1 MGETLSGTPNDAER
15 DTAAGAPAPPLR
27 RGVERVL
34 ARVLRSQVLRL
45 ETWRSLWPLRRRV
58 QATLLASLLVFAFA
72 GWRVQRQ
79 VGQARQELRL
89 AEAATAGREFDRLAE
104 RAPDLLSLAARHAA
118 GEGRWREVAGLY
130 EDHAEH
136 LPPALL
142 AAAEVELG
150 LGRAEGEAAATA
162 ADEEAEAAA
171 DEPPPASAFER
182 RLRRAQEVDASGVQQ
197 LLFDRRG
204 RPLGSIGDDNAVTL
218 ESDLPAGLV
227 PSELA
232 THLLPPALQPP
243 GLAAAGP
250 GAMSGAA
257 SGARALRLTIDRAWS
272 EAADAALGREEGAI
286 TILELP
292 SGAVL
297 AAVSNRGRSRR
308 WRSDGDS
315 VLDPREPASISKLIT
330 TTAAMRAGLDP
341 DQEIADM
348 TCRGSV
354 LMDGER
360 LYCSAINGR
369 LKGLTKAM
377 ASSCNVAFAK
387 LALDVGDQ
395 ALVEEY
401 ERYGFVIGGKAGEPV
416 PRDAVGVVHE
426 FRHPGKRLGDLSIG
440 LEEASITPLGAALFA
455 ATLSDGRRREPSF
468 VLQADGLLGISP
480 RMPTG
485 DGPRMGMKVLD
496 LSWLPVLHE
505 SMRAVVSPGGTA
517 NRVAPRRLQVAMKTG
532 TARDPDKPFHV
543 NYVGFFPSDDKQ
555 PPRYAFAVRVTGQ
568 PTSARVRRAG
578 YAVTHR
584 LMRGLDKLVGDEIE
598 TAAKDSLRLGA
609 CAAETARSAV
619 KARGLL
625 VRWGLGPNSEPARR
639 LAALAGAT
647 GASR

>member
-1 MGETLSGTPNDAER
+1 MSGTPSDVERRPAE
-15 DTAAGAPAPPLR
+15 GVMSPAVR
-27 RGVERVL
+27 RGFAAAL
-34 ARVLRSQVLRL
+34 LRW
-45 ETWRSLWPLRRRV
+45 ETWRTVWPPRRRV
-58 QATLLASLLVFAFA
+58 QATVLAVLVVAAFSA
-72 GWRVQRQ
+72 WRVQRQ
-79 VGQARQELRL
+79 VGQARLELRL
-89 AEAATAGREFDRLAE
+89 AEAATAGEQFEQLAD
-104 RAPDLLSLAARHAA
+104 RAPGLLSLAARHAA
-118 GEGRWREVAGLY
+118 GEGRWREVAALY

-150 LGRAEGEAAATA
+150 LNRTGDQAAVASS
-162 ADEEAEAAA
+162 DEEAATGSVP

-182 RLRRAQEVDASGVQQ
+182 RLRRAQAVDASGVHQ

-204 RPLGSIGDDNAVTL
+204 RPLGSIGDDRSLTL
-218 ESDLPAGLV
+218 EADLPAGLV
-227 PSELA
+227 PVELA
-232 THLLPPALQPP
+232 THLLPLALQPP

-250 GAMSGAA
+250 GAMSRAA
-257 SGARALRLTIDRAWS
+257 AARALRLTIDRAWS
-272 EAADAALGREEGAI
+272 EAAGTALGREEGAI
-286 TILELP
+286 AIVEIP

-308 WRSDGDS
+308 WRSNGDS
-315 VLDPREPASISKLIT
+315 VLDPREPASIAKLIT

-354 LMDGER
+354 LMDGQR

-369 LKGLTKAM
+369 LRGLTAAM

-387 LALDVGDQ
+387 LAIEVGDR

-401 ERYGFVIGGKAGEPV
+401 ERYGFVIGGRNGEPV
-416 PRDAVGVVHE
+416 PRNAVGVVHE
-426 FRHPGKRLGDLSIG
+426 YRHPGKQLGDLSIG

-480 RMPTG
+480 RTPAG
-485 DGPRMGMKVLD
+485 DGPREGVEVLD
-496 LSWLPVLHE
+496 PSWLPVLHE

-517 NRVAPRRLQVAMKTG
+517 NRVAPKRLRVAMKTG

-543 NYVGFFPSDDKQ
+543 NYVGFFPSDERQ

-578 YAVTHR
+578 YAVTFR
-584 LMRGLDKLVGDEIE
+584 LLRALDRLVGEEIE
-598 TAAKDSLRLGA
+598 TASR
-609 CAAETARSAV
+609 V
-619 KARGLL
+619 
-625 VRWGLGPNSEPARR
+625 PQR
-639 LAALAGAT
+639 LAAAT
-647 GASR
+647 GASK

>member
-1 MGETLSGTPNDAER
+1 MSGTPSDVERRPAE
-15 DTAAGAPAPPLR
+15 GVMSPAVR
-27 RGVERVL
+27 RGFAAAL
-34 ARVLRSQVLRL
+34 LRW
-45 ETWRSLWPLRRRV
+45 ETWRTVWPPRRRV
-58 QATLLASLLVFAFA
+58 QATVLAVLVVAAFSA
-72 GWRVQRQ
+72 WRVQRQ
-79 VGQARQELRL
+79 VGQARLELGL
-89 AEAATAGREFDRLAE
+89 AEAATVGEGFERLAE
-104 RAPDLLSLAARHAA
+104 RSPGLLSLAARHAA
-118 GEGRWREVAGLY
+118 GEGRWREVAALY

-150 LGRAEGEAAATA
+150 LNRTGDQAAVASS
-162 ADEEAEAAA
+162 DEEAATGSVP

-182 RLRRAQEVDASGVQQ
+182 RLRRAQAVDASGVHQ

-204 RPLGSIGDDNAVTL
+204 RPLGSIGDDRSLTL
-218 ESDLPAGLV
+218 VEDLPAGLV
-227 PSELA
+227 PVELA

-250 GAMSGAA
+250 GAMSGSAA
-257 SGARALRLTIDRAWS
+257 ARALRLTLDRAWS
-272 EAADAALGREEGAI
+272 EAADTALGREEGAI
-286 TILELP
+286 AIVEIP

-308 WRSDGDS
+308 WRSNGDS
-315 VLDPREPASISKLIT
+315 VLDPREPASIAKLIT

-354 LMDGER
+354 LMDGQR

-369 LKGLTKAM
+369 LRGLTAAM

-387 LALDVGDQ
+387 LAIEVGDR

-401 ERYGFVIGGKAGEPV
+401 ERYGFVIGGRNGEPV
-416 PRDAVGVVHE
+416 PRNAVGVVHE
-426 FRHPGKRLGDLSIG
+426 YRHPGRQLGDLSIG

-468 VLQADGLLGISP
+468 VLQADGLLGVSP
-480 RMPTG
+480 RTPAG
-485 DGPRMGMKVLD
+485 DGPREGVEVLD
-496 LSWLPVLHE
+496 PSWLPVLHE

-517 NRVAPRRLQVAMKTG
+517 NRVAPKRLRVAMKTG

-543 NYVGFFPSDDKQ
+543 NYVGFFPSDERQ

-578 YAVTHR
+578 YAVTFR
-584 LMRGLDKLVGDEIE
+584 LLRALDRLVGEEIE
-598 TAAKDSLRLGA
+598 TASR
-609 CAAETARSAV
+609 V
-619 KARGLL
+619 
-625 VRWGLGPNSEPARR
+625 PQR
-639 LAALAGAT
+639 LAAAT
-647 GASR
+647 GASK

>member
-1 MGETLSGTPNDAER
+1 MSGTPSDVERRPAE
-15 DTAAGAPAPPLR
+15 GVMSPAVR
-27 RGVERVL
+27 RGFAAAL
-34 ARVLRSQVLRL
+34 LRW
-45 ETWRSLWPLRRRV
+45 ETWRTVWPPRRRV
-58 QATLLASLLVFAFA
+58 QATVLAVLVVAAFSA
-72 GWRVQRQ
+72 WRVQRQ
-79 VGQARQELRL
+79 VGQARLELGL
-89 AEAATAGREFDRLAE
+89 AEAATVGEGFERLAE
-104 RAPDLLSLAARHAA
+104 RSPGLLSLAARHAA
-118 GEGRWREVAGLY
+118 GEGRWREVAALY

-150 LGRAEGEAAATA
+150 LNRTGDQAAVASS
-162 ADEEAEAAA
+162 DEEAATGSVP

-182 RLRRAQEVDASGVQQ
+182 RLRRAQAVDASGVHQ

-204 RPLGSIGDDNAVTL
+204 RPLGSIGDDRSLTL
-218 ESDLPAGLV
+218 VEDLPAGLV
-227 PSELA
+227 PVELA

-250 GAMSGAA
+250 GAMSRAA
-257 SGARALRLTIDRAWS
+257 AARALRLTIDRAWS
-272 EAADAALGREEGAI
+272 EAAGTALGREEGAI
-286 TILELP
+286 AIVEIP

-308 WRSDGDS
+308 WRSNGDS
-315 VLDPREPASISKLIT
+315 VLDPREPASIAKLIT

-354 LMDGER
+354 LMDGQR

-369 LKGLTKAM
+369 LRGLTAAM
-377 ASSCNVAFAK
+377 ASSCNIAFAK
-387 LALDVGDQ
+387 LAIEVGDR

-401 ERYGFVIGGKAGEPV
+401 ERYGFVIGGRNGEPV
-416 PRDAVGVVHE
+416 PRNAVGVVHE
-426 FRHPGKRLGDLSIG
+426 YRHPGRQLGDLSIG

-480 RMPTG
+480 RTPAG
-485 DGPRMGMKVLD
+485 DGPREGVEVLD
-496 LSWLPVLHE
+496 PSWLPVLHE

-517 NRVAPRRLQVAMKTG
+517 NRVAPKRLRVAMKTG

-543 NYVGFFPSDDKQ
+543 NYVGFFPSDERQ

-578 YAVTHR
+578 YAVTFR
-584 LMRGLDKLVGDEIE
+584 LLRALDRLVGEEIE
-598 TAAKDSLRLGA
+598 TASR
-609 CAAETARSAV
+609 V
-619 KARGLL
+619 
-625 VRWGLGPNSEPARR
+625 PQR
-639 LAALAGAT
+639 LAAAT
-647 GASR
+647 GASK

>member
-1 MGETLSGTPNDAER
+1 MGAVGILSLAVRRGF
-15 DTAAGAPAPPLR
+15 TAALAA
-27 RGVERVL
+27 VL
-34 ARVLRSQVLRL
+34 VV
-45 ETWRSLWPLRRRV
+45 T
-58 QATLLASLLVFAFA
+58 AFSA
-72 GWRVQRQ
+72 WRVQRQ
-79 VGQARQELRL
+79 VGQARLELRL
-89 AEAATAGREFDRLAE
+89 AEAATAGEEFEQLAD
-104 RAPDLLSLAARHAA
+104 RAPGLLSLAARHAA
-118 GEGRWREVAGLY
+118 GEGRWREVEALY

-150 LGRAEGEAAATA
+150 VNRA
-162 ADEEAEAAA
+162 EEAEAESAA

-182 RLRRAQEVDASGVQQ
+182 RLRRAQAVDASGVHQ

-204 RPLGSIGDDNAVTL
+204 RPLGSIGDDRSLTL
-218 ESDLPAGLV
+218 EADLPAGLV
-227 PSELA
+227 PVELA

-257 SGARALRLTIDRAWS
+257 GARALRLTIDRAWS
-272 EAADAALGREEGAI
+272 EAADTALGREEGAI
-286 TILELP
+286 AIVEIP

-297 AAVSNRGRSRR
+297 AAVSNRSRSRR
-308 WRSDGDS
+308 WRSNGDS
-315 VLDPREPASISKLIT
+315 VLDPREPASIAKLIT

-354 LMDGER
+354 LMDGQR

-369 LKGLTKAM
+369 LRGLTAAM

-387 LALDVGDQ
+387 LAIDVGDR

-401 ERYGFVIGGKAGEPV
+401 ERYGFVIGGREGEPV
-416 PRDAVGVVHE
+416 PRNAVGVVHE
-426 FRHPGKRLGDLSIG
+426 FRHPGKQLGDLSIG

-480 RMPTG
+480 RTPAG
-485 DGPRMGMKVLD
+485 DGPREGVEVLD
-496 LSWLPVLHE
+496 PSWLPVLHE

-517 NRVAPRRLQVAMKTG
+517 NRVAPKRLQVAMKTG

-543 NYVGFFPSDDKQ
+543 NYAGFFPSDESQ

-578 YAVTHR
+578 YAVTFR
-584 LMRGLDKLVGDEIE
+584 LLRALDRLVGEEIE
-598 TAAKDSLRLGA
+598 TASQA
-609 CAAETARSAV
+609 
-619 KARGLL
+619 
-625 VRWGLGPNSEPARR
+625 PQR
-639 LAALAGAT
+639 LAAAT
-647 GASR
+647 GASK

>member
-1 MGETLSGTPNDAER
+1 MSGTPSDVERRPAE
-15 DTAAGAPAPPLR
+15 GVMSPAVR
-27 RGVERVL
+27 RGFAAAL
-34 ARVLRSQVLRL
+34 LRW
-45 ETWRSLWPLRRRV
+45 ETWRTVWPPRRRV
-58 QATLLASLLVFAFA
+58 QATVLAVLVVAAFSA
-72 GWRVQRQ
+72 WRVQRQ
-79 VGQARQELRL
+79 VGQARLELRL
-89 AEAATAGREFDRLAE
+89 AEAATAGEQFEQLAD
-104 RAPDLLSLAARHAA
+104 RAPGLLSLAARHAA
-118 GEGRWREVAGLY
+118 GEGRWREVAALY

-150 LGRAEGEAAATA
+150 LNRTGDQAAVASSGEEAATGSVP
-162 ADEEAEAAA
+162 

-182 RLRRAQEVDASGVQQ
+182 RLRRAQAVDASGVHQ

-204 RPLGSIGDDNAVTL
+204 RPLGSIGDDRSLTL
-218 ESDLPAGLV
+218 VEDLPAGLV
-227 PSELA
+227 PVELA

-250 GAMSGAA
+250 GAMSGSAA
-257 SGARALRLTIDRAWS
+257 ARALRLTIDRAWS
-272 EAADAALGREEGAI
+272 EAADTALGREEGAI
-286 TILELP
+286 AIVEIP

-308 WRSDGDS
+308 WRSNGDS
-315 VLDPREPASISKLIT
+315 VLDPREPASIAKLIT

-354 LMDGER
+354 LMDGQR

-369 LKGLTKAM
+369 LRGLTAAM

-387 LALDVGDQ
+387 LAIEVGDR

-401 ERYGFVIGGKAGEPV
+401 ERYGFVIGGRNGEPV
-416 PRDAVGVVHE
+416 PRNAVGVVHE
-426 FRHPGKRLGDLSIG
+426 YRHPGRQLGDLSIG

-455 ATLSDGRRREPSF
+455 AILSDGRRREPSF

-480 RMPTG
+480 RTPAG
-485 DGPRMGMKVLD
+485 DGPREGVEVLD
-496 LSWLPVLHE
+496 PSWLPVLHE

-517 NRVAPRRLQVAMKTG
+517 NRVAPKRLRVAMKTG

-543 NYVGFFPSDDKQ
+543 NYVGFFPSDERQ

-578 YAVTHR
+578 YAVTFR
-584 LMRGLDKLVGDEIE
+584 LLRALDRLVGEEIE
-598 TAAKDSLRLGA
+598 TASRF
-609 CAAETARSAV
+609 
-619 KARGLL
+619 
-625 VRWGLGPNSEPARR
+625 PQR
-639 LAALAGAT
+639 LAAAT
-647 GASR
+647 GASK

>member
-1 MGETLSGTPNDAER
+1 MSGTPSDVERRPAE
-15 DTAAGAPAPPLR
+15 GVMSPAVR
-27 RGVERVL
+27 RGFAAAL
-34 ARVLRSQVLRL
+34 LRW
-45 ETWRSLWPLRRRV
+45 ETWRTVWPPRRRV
-58 QATLLASLLVFAFA
+58 QATVLAVLVVAAFSA
-72 GWRVQRQ
+72 WRVQRQ
-79 VGQARQELRL
+79 VGQARLELGL
-89 AEAATAGREFDRLAE
+89 AEAATVGEGFERLAE
-104 RAPDLLSLAARHAA
+104 RSPGLLSLAARHAA
-118 GEGRWREVAGLY
+118 GEGRWREVAALY

-150 LGRAEGEAAATA
+150 LNRTGDQAAVASSGEEAATGSVP
-162 ADEEAEAAA
+162 

-182 RLRRAQEVDASGVQQ
+182 RLRRAQAVDASGVHQ

-204 RPLGSIGDDNAVTL
+204 RPLGSIGDDRSLTL
-218 ESDLPAGLV
+218 VEDLPAGLV
-227 PSELA
+227 PVELA

-250 GAMSGAA
+250 GAMSGSAA
-257 SGARALRLTIDRAWS
+257 ARALRLTIDRAWS
-272 EAADAALGREEGAI
+272 EAADTALGREEGAI
-286 TILELP
+286 AIVEIP

-308 WRSDGDS
+308 WRSNGDS
-315 VLDPREPASISKLIT
+315 VLDPREPASIAKLIT

-354 LMDGER
+354 LMDGQR

-369 LKGLTKAM
+369 LRGLTAAM

-387 LALDVGDQ
+387 LAIEVGDR

-401 ERYGFVIGGKAGEPV
+401 ERYGFVIGGRNGEPV
-416 PRDAVGVVHE
+416 PRNAVGVVHE
-426 FRHPGKRLGDLSIG
+426 YRHPGRQLGDLSIG

-468 VLQADGLLGISP
+468 VLQADGLLGVSP
-480 RMPTG
+480 RTPAG
-485 DGPRMGMKVLD
+485 DGPREGVEVLD
-496 LSWLPVLHE
+496 PSWLPVLHE

-517 NRVAPRRLQVAMKTG
+517 NRVAPKRLRVAMKTG

-543 NYVGFFPSDDKQ
+543 NYVGFFPSDERQ

-578 YAVTHR
+578 YAVTFR
-584 LMRGLDKLVGDEIE
+584 LLRALDRLVGEEIE
-598 TAAKDSLRLGA
+598 TASR
-609 CAAETARSAV
+609 V
-619 KARGLL
+619 
-625 VRWGLGPNSEPARR
+625 PQR
-639 LAALAGAT
+639 LAAAT
-647 GASR
+647 GASK

>member
-1 MGETLSGTPNDAER
+1 MSGTPSDVERRPAE
-15 DTAAGAPAPPLR
+15 GVMSPAVR
-27 RGVERVL
+27 RGFAAAL
-34 ARVLRSQVLRL
+34 LRW
-45 ETWRSLWPLRRRV
+45 ETWRTVWPPRRRV
-58 QATLLASLLVFAFA
+58 QATVLAVLVVAAFSA
-72 GWRVQRQ
+72 WRVQRQ
-79 VGQARQELRL
+79 VGQARLELGL
-89 AEAATAGREFDRLAE
+89 AEAATVGEGFERLAE
-104 RAPDLLSLAARHAA
+104 RSPGLLSLAARHAA
-118 GEGRWREVAGLY
+118 GEGRWREVAALY

-150 LGRAEGEAAATA
+150 LNRTGDQAAVASSGEEAATGSVP
-162 ADEEAEAAA
+162 

-182 RLRRAQEVDASGVQQ
+182 RLRRAQAVDASGVHQ

-204 RPLGSIGDDNAVTL
+204 RPLGSIGDDRSLTL
-218 ESDLPAGLV
+218 VEDLPAGLV
-227 PSELA
+227 PVELA

-250 GAMSGAA
+250 GAMSGSAA
-257 SGARALRLTIDRAWS
+257 ARALRLTIDRAWS
-272 EAADAALGREEGAI
+272 EAAGTALGREEGAI
-286 TILELP
+286 AIVEIP

-308 WRSDGDS
+308 WRSNGDS
-315 VLDPREPASISKLIT
+315 VLDPREPASIAKLIT

-354 LMDGER
+354 LMDGQR

-369 LKGLTKAM
+369 LRGLTAAM

-387 LALDVGDQ
+387 LAIEVGDR

-401 ERYGFVIGGKAGEPV
+401 ERYGFVIGGRNGEPV
-416 PRDAVGVVHE
+416 PRNAVGVVHE
-426 FRHPGKRLGDLSIG
+426 YRHPGRQLGDLSIG

-468 VLQADGLLGISP
+468 VLQADGLLGVSP
-480 RMPTG
+480 RTPAG
-485 DGPRMGMKVLD
+485 DGPREGVEVLD
-496 LSWLPVLHE
+496 PSWLPVLHE

-517 NRVAPRRLQVAMKTG
+517 NRVAPKRLRVAMKTG

-543 NYVGFFPSDDKQ
+543 NYVGFFPSDERQ

-578 YAVTHR
+578 YAVTFR
-584 LMRGLDKLVGDEIE
+584 LLRALDRLVGEEIE
-598 TAAKDSLRLGA
+598 TASR
-609 CAAETARSAV
+609 V
-619 KARGLL
+619 
-625 VRWGLGPNSEPARR
+625 PQR
-639 LAALAGAT
+639 LAAAT
-647 GASR
+647 GASK